1 MQKSIIIG
9 ETTIYLGN
17 KLRANKNAEVR
28 GICSCDEIVEVKA
41 IKTEDRSYIGL
52 YSENK
57 HRSWGSLDGAVNSYH
72 GVWQDAEGLFNFFD
86 LIYRDKI
93 VTTDYYF
100 KKRSLKG
107 MKCKVLYQNH
117 RQGQCFVEF
126 NENIGGGSAD
136 GLGKSGHCVVLP
148 SVLLENMEES
158 EEKKAKAK
166 KKAPGKVVETNESL
180 SYDKD
185 LWNAIADSDT
195 IEQEPIAIKAMIA
208 AKQSNIDKL
217 SKDAEPKA
225 GRWLDQPVLSDA
237 TNIDWEKAAKDLWR
251 MDEIGHP
258 AEGYATKNQWKKEHL
273 IIAPKKSKTFESID
287 TMGVEEPTTVHSGYI
302 DFGEEPD
309 FYDES

>member
-1 MQKSIIIG
+1 MQKSITIG
-9 ETTIYLGN
+9 ETTIHLGN

-28 GICSCDEIVEVKA
+28 GICPCDEIVEVKA
-41 IKTEDRSYIGL
+41 IKTEDRSYVGL

-126 NENIGGGSAD
+126 NENVGGGSAD

-148 SVLLENMEES
+148 SILLENMEEF

-166 KKAPGKVVETNESL
+166 KKV
-180 SYDKD
+180 
-185 LWNAIADSDT
+185 
-195 IEQEPIAIKAMIA
+195 
-208 AKQSNIDKL
+208 IDKPDVVA
-217 SKDAEPKA
+217 KPPKNAEPKA

-237 TNIDWEKAAKDLWR
+237 ASVDWERAAKDLWR
-251 MDEIGHP
+251 VDEIGHP
-258 AEGYATKNQWKKEHL
+258 AEKYYVSSSEWKKEHL
-273 IIAPKKSKTFESID
+273 VPAPQRSKTFESIE
-287 TMGVEEPTTVHSGYI
+287 TVGEEGSEIVPSGYI